1 MRAAD
6 YATMQHRFDLHLY
19 QTRALW
25 FRVEDRSQ
33 HRLSRDSD
41 FYQNLDVT
49 SGSRNAH
56 LLLQVYQNV
65 CVDCL
70 KICKTYSASKQRYG
84 MAYSRLLYC
93 DKGFVARGPVSDVN
107 LGAGQVRR

>member
-1 MRAAD
+1 LIEINFIFIKRARCGLEWKIARNI
-6 YATMQHRFDLHLY
+6 AFES
-19 QTRALW
+19 A
-25 FRVEDRSQ
+25 
-33 HRLSRDSD
+33 D

-65 CVDCL
+65 CVECCL
-70 KICKTYSASKQRYG
+70 KICKTYSASKQRFG
-84 MAYSRLLYC
+84 IAYSRLLYC

-107 LGAGQVRR
+107 MGAGQVRR